1 MILCHCCRLPELEAQ
16 SDNGLN
22 DGDSWSTGSN
32 ESKTCE
38 WSRNYNKFARR
49 IITSSGAE
57 HPVRLWPDHFFAML
71 MRNYY

>member
-1 MILCHCCRLPELEAQ
+1 MVLYMCVHDIVSLLPRCRLPELEAQ

-38 WSRNYNKFARR
+38 WS
-49 IITSSGAE
+49 
-57 HPVRLWPDHFFAML
+57 
-71 MRNYY
+71 